1 MEDSELSK
9 ADRIYLENLYKDI
22 AQEGKRRYDAAKGLA
37 GIEDRFDSNLTGISK
52 GISNITE
59 DTALVLGGYLDSIR
73 LKLFQYIDMMMADG
87 LPFVSK
93 MLLAQSQM
101 VGYLASIDANTK
113 RSANAS
119 ANLAENIGKVMVA
132 ESDGWKLNVKV

>member
-1 MEDSELSK
+1 M
-9 ADRIYLENLYKDI
+9 
-22 AQEGKRRYDAAKGLA
+22 
-37 GIEDRFDSNLTGISK
+37 EDRFDSNLTGISK

>member
-1 MEDSELSK
+1 
-9 ADRIYLENLYKDI
+9 
-22 AQEGKRRYDAAKGLA
+22 
-37 GIEDRFDSNLTGISK
+37 
-52 GISNITE
+52 
-59 DTALVLGGYLDSIR
+59 GYLDSIR
-73 LKLFQYIDMMMADG
+73 LKLFQYIDMMMADE